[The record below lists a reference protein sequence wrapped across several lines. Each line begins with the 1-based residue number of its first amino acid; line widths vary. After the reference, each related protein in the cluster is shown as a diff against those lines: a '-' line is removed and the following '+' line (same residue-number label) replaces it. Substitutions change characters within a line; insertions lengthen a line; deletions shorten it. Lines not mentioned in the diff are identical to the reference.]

1 MWIHLLPKHYLRS
14 IDVRI
19 SDESLLEDPLGCISQ
34 GTEVNS
40 VEIGTSWKDRIA
52 NFAVQSNFIDTSQVP
67 KVWQLVLIWN
77 ADLRQLEQKN
87 QCTNSTWSAK
97 QDIKPKKHLLLVRV
111 ICNPSGQTKCY
122 YRLLKETKIKFKF
135 WSY

>member
-67 KVWQLVLIWN
+67 KVWQLGLIWH
-77 ADLRQLEQKN
+77 ADLKAARARK
-87 QCTNSTWSAK
+87 S
-97 QDIKPKKHLLLVRV
+97 V
-111 ICNPSGQTKCY
+111 Y
-122 YRLLKETKIKFKF
+122 
-135 WSY
+135 